1 MDFHELEEIRLDAYE
16 SLRIYKERTK
26 AFHDK
31 RIVPKVFKA
40 GDDVLLY
47 NSRLKLFPGKL
58 KSRWSGPFKVKE
70 VLPYGDITL
79 VNQNG
84 VEFMVTVT
92 GTMAKTKFTKRPAQ
106 NEDVETARKEKR
118 EGKKKVEYSGKRKKG
133 ASKESLRNGQRLLS
147 RTWTTR

>member
-1 MDFHELEEIRLDAYE
+1 MCFVGWSKKRAESIQGDESIQGEYTKRAQEKREMDFHELEEIRLDAYE

-92 GTMAKTKFTKRPAQ
+92 G
-106 NEDVETARKEKR
+106 
-118 EGKKKVEYSGKRKKG
+118 
-133 ASKESLRNGQRLLS
+133 
-147 RTWTTR
+147 